1 MTRLFNEAKNAQDD
15 NMSFHKMPREGV
27 RSLNKSLQ
35 GLDLGGLAKDVAEIV
50 APVSFRVAK
59 AGAKVA
65 AHFGEKLIQNFD
77 ARANNAPSGPAL
89 H

>member
-1 MTRLFNEAKNAQDD
+1 MTRLFNEAKNGKED
-15 NMSFHKMPREGV
+15 NMSFHKMPREAV
-27 RSLNKSLQ
+27 RGLNKGLQ
-35 GLDLGGLAKDVAEIV
+35 GLDLGGLASDVAQII

-65 AHFGEKLIQNFD
+65 AHFSEKLMQNFD
-77 ARANNAPSGPAL
+77 AKADNAPSGPAL